1 MTPVNPKFTYVELEK
16 VAAKNAEVIY
26 HLIKEPEQC
35 NMNDGKI
42 YRAVLGIVETI
53 NGVRGIQLELNPSET
68 SDYFK
73 QGAMTFTF
81 VASHRSITPRGDLIN
96 IIDAVFFAFAE
107 ENKLDYQ
114 RDLVVAK
121 KDYNPDRIVITFT
134 NPNSQD

>member
-1 MTPVNPKFTYVELEK
+1 MTPVNPKFTYVELER
-16 VAAKNAEVIY
+16 VAGKNSEGINY
-26 HLIKEPEQC
+26 LIKKPEQC
-35 NMNDGKI
+35 YMNDGKV
-42 YRAVLGIVETI
+42 RSAVLGILETI
-53 NGVRGIQLELNPSET
+53 NGVRGIQLELNASET
-68 SDYFK
+68 SEYFK

-81 VASHRSITPRGDLIN
+81 MASHKSITPRGDLMN

>member
-1 MTPVNPKFTYVELEK
+1 MTPVNPKFTDVELEK
-16 VAAKNAEVIY
+16 VATKNAEVIY

-35 NMNDGKI
+35 YMNDGKVR
-42 YRAVLGIVETI
+42 RAVLGIVETI
-53 NGVRGIQLELNPSET
+53 NGIRGIQLELNASET

-73 QGAMTFTF
+73 EGAMAFTF
-81 VASHRSITPRGDLIN
+81 MASHKSITPRGDLMN

-134 NPNSQD
+134 NPNSQF